1 MKENPKLNT
10 LAAAILAALATLGG
24 CAQLPKTYPTPG
36 PNQRTASVIANPNCL
51 AFCDFAGAQTA
62 ADNNAAPVT
71 FGDTAQSQSTSASAE
86 ASRNTEAYG
95 NTIKKA
101 PEKTGA
107 EVEPKPD

>member
-1 MKENPKLNT
+1 MNAKPKINA

-36 PNQRTASVIANPNCL
+36 PNQRTSSVIANPNCV

-71 FGDTAQSQSTSASAE
+71 FGDTSQNQSTNAE
-86 ASRNTEAYG
+86 ANG
-95 NTIKKA
+95 NTKKA
-101 PEKTGA
+101 PEKSGA
-107 EVEPKPD
+107 EVDPPKPD